1 MKTTRA
7 TLAALATV
15 GALTLAACT
24 AEPGGEEGGGDTGAD
39 SGDNGDSG
47 AEGGDGGGDSIRIGI
62 KFDQPGLGYKDGDT
76 FTGFDVDVATY
87 IAEQLGYSED
97 QIEWVESP
105 SPQRETMLQNE
116 QVDMIVAT
124 YSITDERNEVV
135 DFAGPYF
142 VAGQDLLIRSED
154 AGTITGPDVLNGKNL
169 CSVSGSTSAQRVKD
183 EFSPDTQLVELNG
196 YSECIQYLVGGQVD
210 AVTTDD
216 IILAGLAAADG
227 SGELQVVG
235 NTFSEENYGV
245 GLPPDSDMCQ
255 DVTDAINAMLED
267 GSWEEAVTSNTE
279 GTGYTPNADLN
290 PPTPAECG

>member
-7 TLAALATV
+7 ALTAVAAM

-24 AEPGGEEGGGDTGAD
+24 AEPGEEEPEGNGDTTATEAATDDGAT
-39 SGDNGDSG
+39 GGA
-47 AEGGDGGGDSIRIGI
+47 AEGSIRIGI
-62 KFDQPGLGYKDGDT
+62 KFDQPGLGYQDGSEY
-76 FTGFDVDVATY
+76 TGFDVDVATY
-87 IAEQLGYSED
+87 IAEQLGYSAD

-124 YSITDERNEVV
+124 YSITDERDEVV

-154 AGTITGPDVLNGKNL
+154 ADSITGPDVLDGRNL
-169 CSVSGSTSAQRVKD
+169 CSVSGSTSAARVKE

-196 YSECIQYLVGGQVD
+196 YSECIQYLAGGQVD

-245 GLPPDSDMCQ
+245 GLPPGSDQCQ
-255 DVTDAINAMLED
+255 PVTDAINSMIED
-267 GSWEEAVTSNTE
+267 GSWEEFITSNTE

-290 PPTPAECG
+290 PPTPAPCE